1 MHVTGAWS
9 AAEAGEF
16 LETTRVPVRLA
27 CHTPKGH
34 LWMLSLWY
42 LWTGSD
48 ASDEVAEVSDAPDEA
63 ADGNDASDEVAEVG
77 AAPTDLAGCRSE
89 GPELCCATSANA
101 DVVEYLRSDDA
112 VAFEISTNHPP
123 YRGVR
128 GRGTAT
134 VEPDEEKALLT
145 HLLDRYL
152 GGTDNDLAGRLL
164 APEREEVRIRITPE
178 RLHSWDFSERMR
190 DVSTATREE

>member
-16 LETTRVPVRLA
+16 LTTTRVPVRLA

-42 LWTGSD
+42 LWTGG
-48 ASDEVAEVSDAPDEA
+48 DAP
-63 ADGNDASDEVAEVG
+63 ADI
-77 AAPTDLAGCRSE
+77 AGCRSE
-89 GPELCCATSANA
+89 SPELCCATSANA
-101 DVVEYLRSDDA
+101 DVVEYLRHDDA

-134 VEPDEEKALLT
+134 VESDEDKALLT
-145 HLLDRYL
+145 HLLERYL

-164 APEREEVRIRITPE
+164 APEREEVRIRIAPE